1 MLVGVVGKA
10 NVGKST
16 LFKALTLAEVEIA
29 NYPFTTIEKN
39 EGVGFVKVKCAENDF
54 SVKCNPK
61 FGYCMKGWRF
71 VPVKIIDVAGL
82 VPGAHL
88 GKGRGNQFLDD
99 LREADVLIH
108 VVDVSGSSNEV
119 GEPVEP
125 GSYDPVNDIHF
136 LEEEIDM
143 WFMGILKKNWDKF
156 ARQVKQE
163 GKQLVSEIVE
173 QFAGLKITEEMISDA
188 VKKLGLPADDATA
201 WGDEELKK
209 FAAELRQ
216 QSKPMII
223 AANKIDVNG
232 AQENL
237 KKMKDEFPDKII
249 VGCSAESEL
258 ALKEAAKHKLIDYIP
273 GEGDFEILD
282 EGKLSEKQ
290 KSALQFIKDGILKK
304 FGTTGAQQVIDDAVF
319 KLLKNIAVYPV
330 PNAKLEDKDG
340 NKLPDCFLEDKD
352 GNKLPDCFL
361 VPEGCTALD
370 FAFKIHTDIGNNFI
384 KAVDLRTKK
393 VIGKESELK
402 NNDVIEI
409 VTKK

>member
-1 MLVGVVGKA
+1 MLIGVVGKA

-39 EGVGFVKVKCAENDF
+39 EGVGFVKVKCAEKEFNI
-54 SVKCNPK
+54 KCSPK
-61 FGYCMKGWRF
+61 FGYCINSWRF
-71 VPVKIIDVAGL
+71 VPVKVIDVAGL

-108 VVDVSGSSNEV
+108 VVDASGSSNES

-125 GSYDPVNDIHF
+125 GSYDPANDIRF
-136 LEEEIDM
+136 LDEEIDM
-143 WFMGILKKNWDKF
+143 WFTGILKKNWERF

-163 GKQLVSEIVE
+163 GKPFVKEIAE
-173 QFAGLKITEEMISDA
+173 QFAGLKIDEDMVKDA
-188 VKKLGLPADDATA
+188 VKSLNLPVDDATA

-209 FAAELRQ
+209 FASVLRQ
-216 QSKPMII
+216 KSKPMII

-232 AQENL
+232 AEENL
-237 KKMKDEFPDKII
+237 KKMQEEFPENII
-249 VGCSAESEL
+249 VPCSAESEL
-258 ALKEAAKHKLIDYIP
+258 ALKEAAKHELIDYIP
-273 GEGDFEILD
+273 GEKDFKIKD
-282 EGKLSEKQ
+282 GSKISEKQ
-290 KSALQFIKDGILKK
+290 KKALGFVSEKILSR
-304 FGTTGAQQVIDDAVF
+304 FGSTGVQQVLDDAVF
-319 KLLKNIAVYPV
+319 KLLKHIAVYPV

-340 NKLPDCFLEDKD
+340 NKLPDCFI
-352 GNKLPDCFL
+352 
-361 VPEGCTALD
+361 VPEGCTSLD

-384 KAVDLRTKK
+384 KAVDLKTKK
-393 VIGKESELK
+393 VIGKESALK

>member
-16 LFKALTLAEVEIA
+16 FFKALTLAEVEIA

-54 SVKCNPK
+54 NVKCNPK
-61 FGYCMKGWRF
+61 FGYCIKGWRF
-71 VPVKIIDVAGL
+71 VPIKVMDVAGL

-99 LREADVLIH
+99 LREADALIH
-108 VVDVSGSSNEV
+108 VVDASGSSNEV

-125 GSYDPVNDIHF
+125 GSYDPVNDIRF

-143 WFMGILKKNWDKF
+143 WFMGILKKNWEKF

-163 GKQLVSEIVE
+163 GKQLVREIAE
-173 QFAGLKITEEMISDA
+173 QFAGLKITEDMINDA
-188 VKKLGLPADDATA
+188 VKKLDLPVDDATA

-216 QSKPMII
+216 MSKPMII

-232 AQENL
+232 AEGNFKRMQQQ
-237 KKMKDEFPDKII
+237 FPDRII
-249 VGCSAESEL
+249 VPCSAESEL

-273 GEGDFEILD
+273 GEDKFEMLD
-282 EGKLSEKQ
+282 DGKLSEKQ
-290 KSALQFIKDGILKK
+290 KSALDFVKKKILDK
-304 FGTTGAQQVIDDAVF
+304 FGTTGVQQVIDDSVF
-319 KLLKNIAVYPV
+319 KLLKYIAVYPV
-330 PNAKLEDKDG
+330 PNSK
-340 NKLPDCFLEDKD
+340 LEDKD

-361 VPEGCTALD
+361 VPKGCTALD
-370 FAFKIHTDIGNNFI
+370 FAFRVHTDIGNNFI
-384 KAVDLRTKK
+384 KAVDVRTKK
-393 VIGKESELK
+393 VIGKDSPLN